1 MWKNSRKSLVFFF
14 QRCNK
19 CLISE
24 CFPRGQISFN
34 LALIGPQNEKC
45 HNSLM
50 SALRRGYRMFAV
62 HHEKRL
68 VLAFLKVFVN
78 LESGKIKS
86 CKVLF

>member
-1 MWKNSRKSLVFFF
+1 MWKNTRKSIFFF
-14 QRCNK
+14 QRYNK

-34 LALIGPQNEKC
+34 LARIGPQNEKF

-50 SALRRGYRMFAV
+50 SALHRGYRMFAV

-68 VLAFLKVFVN
+68 VPAFFEGL
-78 LESGKIKS
+78 
-86 CKVLF
+86 C